1 MSLQNTQTFQCLQ
14 PDVCQGQDSSNGA
27 DTPTKLL
34 YWQQLCVLAMVKVI
48 QKGEKSEVSQLPV
61 LGDIAQQTNKK
72 KKKTA
77 VRFHHPTAQAAN
89 THK

>member
-1 MSLQNTQTFQCLQ
+1 MMVNV
-14 PDVCQGQDSSNGA
+14 DVSSKY
-27 DTPTKLL
+27 TKLL

-61 LGDIAQQTNKK
+61 LGDIAQQNNKK
-72 KKKTA
+72 KKEKKKTA

>member
-14 PDVCQGQDSSNGA
+14 PDVCQGQDSSDGA
-27 DTPTKLL
+27 DTPTKLS
-34 YWQQLCVLAMVKVI
+34 MVKVI

-61 LGDIAQQTNKK
+61 LGDIAQQNNKK
-72 KKKTA
+72 KKEKKKTA